1 MKRIEFIDLAKG
13 FCIFLVVLNHAVVLM
28 GNPEYPLQDSLC
40 AMRIP
45 LYFFL
50 SGLFFK
56 PYENYWG
63 FLKRKV
69 NKLLIPFLFFR
80 IVSCL
85 LVSLESKSALEW
97 NRTFDFLVG
106 QMQAPNTP
114 IWFLICLFWLNQ
126 IFYGIY
132 KISMQ
137 AKHFPATIIGLSF
150 WMGVV
155 GYFGGGKMPEML
167 APMNIGTALT
177 AMPFFCAGYMF
188 KSHTEILYPN
198 RWDKYLFGI
207 VIVCAAYTIWLAK
220 PVSYFDNRYDSN
232 LWITYT
238 CGLSGVLCVLFI
250 AKMIGYLPLVSYF
263 GRYSI
268 MILVTHMPILQ

>member
-1 MKRIEFIDLAKG
+1 
-13 FCIFLVVLNHAVVLM
+13 
-28 GNPEYPLQDSLC
+28 
-40 AMRIP
+40 
-45 LYFFL
+45 
-50 SGLFFK
+50 
-56 PYENYWG
+56 
-63 FLKRKV
+63 
-69 NKLLIPFLFFR
+69 
-80 IVSCL
+80 
-85 LVSLESKSALEW
+85 
-97 NRTFDFLVG
+97 
-106 QMQAPNTP
+106 
-114 IWFLICLFWLNQ
+114 
-126 IFYGIY
+126 
-132 KISMQ
+132 
-137 AKHFPATIIGLSF
+137 
-150 WMGVV
+150 
-155 GYFGGGKMPEML
+155 
-167 APMNIGTALT
+167 MNIGTALT

-268 MILVTHMPILQ
+268 MILVTHMPILQRLHPYFMELEWPLWIRIAACTTITMLTYLLLIPIMKRWLPYVTAQKDLIPINSKPNERKSK